1 MKNDKREWGLLCPS
15 SCTLRGWRNGPRNF
29 LSNLGIP
36 SIPNG
41 RKNTRSLAFAYFS
54 SRVTTRL
61 HTTRGHASARS
72 TARADT
78 VGGNVLLTP
87 RLNSSRW
94 SNCHA
99 LRRIKPRPSAGGMQI
114 HLIAR
119 TIRRRRRRV
128 YRLFPANIRC
138 PGTQAFVQQSSM
150 KTCKFVIKI
159 YIVVTSSM

>member
-1 MKNDKREWGLLCPS
+1 MIKENGGFCVPRLAPLGVER
-15 SCTLRGWRNGPRNF
+15 TARGTFSQTSGF
-29 LSNLGIP
+29 Q
-36 SIPNG
+36 
-41 RKNTRSLAFAYFS
+41 AYRTSAKHTIVSFCHFS
-54 SRVTTRL
+54 SRVRTRL

-138 PGTQAFVQQSSM
+138 PGTQALVQQSSM
-150 KTCKFVIKI
+150 KTCKFVIEI
-159 YIVVTSSM
+159 YIVVMSSML